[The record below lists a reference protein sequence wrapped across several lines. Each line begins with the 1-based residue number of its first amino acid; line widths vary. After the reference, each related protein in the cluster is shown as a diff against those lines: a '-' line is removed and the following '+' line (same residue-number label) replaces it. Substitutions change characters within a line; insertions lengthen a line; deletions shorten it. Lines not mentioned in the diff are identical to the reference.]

1 MCVLVYL
8 VVRGVAALVARW
20 RDARDDTPPPPRDD
34 DLVLAA

>member
-1 MCVLVYL
+1 MCILVYL

-20 RDARDDTPPPPRDD
+20 TASRDDGPPPPRED

>member
-1 MCVLVYL
+1 MCILVYL

-20 RDARDDTPPPPRDD
+20 AASRDDRLPPPRDD